1 VRQLPLQEFLQILLE
16 LEKVNIKGVRLFAP
30 ASIANISCGFDV
42 LGLCLEN
49 IGDLM
54 EIRRS
59 EKAGIHI
66 TAIKGQDLPL
76 EAKKNVAGVAGLA
89 LLEAHNPQLGFEI
102 KIEKNIKPGSGIGSS
117 AASAAGT
124 VAGINYLLGNPF
136 TPSELVRFAME
147 GERLACGSAHA
158 DNVAP
163 ALLGGFTLV
172 RNTNPLDV
180 CKLPTPLELA
190 ATVIH
195 PKIEVKT
202 SDARAVL
209 RQRVSLEK
217 AIQQWANV
225 GALVSSL
232 YEEDYDL
239 LSRSLVDE
247 IVEPSRA
254 ILIPHFDQLKAACKS
269 AGALGSGISGSGP
282 SVFALSRGM
291 TTANRVAQ
299 VMKEVYEKTEI
310 PFEIHV
316 SPVKQS
322 GVNILEELT

>member
-1 VRQLPLQEFLQILLE
+1 
-16 LEKVNIKGVRLFAP
+16 
-30 ASIANISCGFDV
+30 
-42 LGLCLEN
+42 
-49 IGDLM
+49 M

-66 TAIKGQDLPL
+66 TSIVGQDLPL

-102 KIEKNIKPGSGIGSS
+102 RIKKNIKPGSGIGSS

-124 VAGINYLLGNPF
+124 VFGINYLLGNPYSA
-136 TPSELVRFAME
+136 TELVPFAME

-172 RNTNPLDV
+172 RSIDPLDV
-180 CKLPTPLELA
+180 IKLPTPLELTT
-190 ATVIH
+190 TVIH

-202 SDARAVL
+202 ADARAVL
-209 RQRVSLEK
+209 KKRVSLEK
-217 AIQQWANV
+217 AINQWANV
-225 GALVSSL
+225 GALVASL

-239 LSRSLVDE
+239 LSRALVDE
-247 IVEPSRA
+247 IVEPSRS
-254 ILIPHFDQLKAACKS
+254 ILIPYFAQLKAACQE

-291 TTANRVAQ
+291 TTAHKVAQ
-299 VMKEVYEKTEI
+299 AMQNVYEKTDI

-322 GVNILEELT
+322 GVSILEDIS

>member
-1 VRQLPLQEFLQILLE
+1 
-16 LEKVNIKGVRLFAP
+16 
-30 ASIANISCGFDV
+30 
-42 LGLCLEN
+42 
-49 IGDLM
+49 M

-59 EKAGIHI
+59 EKVGIHI
-66 TAIKGQDLPL
+66 TSIKGQDLPL
-76 EAKKNVAGVAGLA
+76 DAEKNVAGVAGLA
-89 LLEAHNPQLGFEI
+89 MLKAHNPQLGFEI
-102 KIEKNIKPGSGIGSS
+102 RIEKNIKPGSGIGSS

-136 TPSELVRFAME
+136 TKKELIPFAME

-172 RNTNPLDV
+172 RDTDPLDI
-180 CKLPTPLELA
+180 CALPTPLELV

-202 SDARAVL
+202 ADARAIL
-209 RQRVSLEK
+209 KKRVTLDK
-217 AIQQWANV
+217 AISQWGNV

-239 LSRSLVDE
+239 LSRSLIDV
-247 IVEPSRA
+247 IVEPTRA
-254 ILIPHFDQLKAACKS
+254 ILIPHFSELKAACKE

-291 TTANRVAQ
+291 PAANTVAQ
-299 VMKEVYEKTEI
+299 AMQSVLEKTNI
-310 PFEIHV
+310 PFDIHV
-316 SPVKQS
+316 SPVKKT
-322 GVNILEELT
+322 GVSFIEDLLT

>member
-1 VRQLPLQEFLQILLE
+1 
-16 LEKVNIKGVRLFAP
+16 
-30 ASIANISCGFDV
+30 
-42 LGLCLEN
+42 
-49 IGDLM
+49 M

-66 TAIKGQDLPL
+66 SSIKGQDLPL
-76 EAKKNVAGVAGLA
+76 EANKNVAGVAGLA

-102 KIEKNIKPGSGIGSS
+102 LIEKNIKPGSGIGSS

-136 TPSELVRFAME
+136 TPTALIPFAME

-202 SDARAVL
+202 ADARAVL
-209 RQRVSLEK
+209 KKRVSLEK
-217 AIQQWANV
+217 AISQWANV

-232 YEEDYDL
+232 YEEDYAL
-239 LSRSLVDE
+239 LSRALVDE
-247 IVEPSRA
+247 IVEPTRS
-254 ILIPHFDQLKAACKS
+254 ILIPKFKELKNICKE

-291 TTANRVAQ
+291 ETANTVAKAMQ
-299 VMKEVYEKTEI
+299 KMYEKTGI

-316 SPVKQS
+316 TPVKQS
-322 GVNILEELT
+322 GVSILEDII

>member
-1 VRQLPLQEFLQILLE
+1 MEKANLQ
-16 LEKVNIKGVRLFAP
+16 GVRLFAP

-66 TAIKGQDLPL
+66 TSIKGQDLPL

-124 VAGINYLLGNPF
+124 VAGINYLLGSPF
-136 TPSELVRFAME
+136 TPSELVPFAME

-172 RNTNPLDV
+172 RDTNPLDV

-202 SDARAVL
+202 ADARAVL
-209 RQRVSLEK
+209 KQRVSLQK

-239 LSRSLVDE
+239 LSRALVDE

-254 ILIPHFDQLKAACKS
+254 ILIPHFAKLKAACKA

-291 TTANRVAQ
+291 TVANKVAQ
-299 VMKEVYEKTEI
+299 AMKEVYEKTDI

-316 SPVKQS
+316 SPVKQT
-322 GVNILEELT
+322 GVTVLEDLA

>member
-1 VRQLPLQEFLQILLE
+1 M
-16 LEKVNIKGVRLFAP
+16 EKVNLKGVRLFAP

-49 IGDLM
+49 IGDYM

-66 TAIKGQDLPL
+66 SSIKGQDLPL
-76 EAKKNVAGVAGLA
+76 EANKNVAGVAGLA

-102 KIEKNIKPGSGIGSS
+102 LIEKNIKPGSGIGSS

-136 TPSELVRFAME
+136 TPTALIPFAME

-202 SDARAVL
+202 ADARAVL
-209 RQRVSLEK
+209 KKRVSLEK
-217 AIQQWANV
+217 AISQWANV

-232 YEEDYDL
+232 YEEDYAL
-239 LSRSLVDE
+239 LSRALVDE
-247 IVEPSRA
+247 IVEPTRS
-254 ILIPHFDQLKAACKS
+254 ILIPKFKELKNICKE

-291 TTANRVAQ
+291 ETANTVAKAMQ
-299 VMKEVYEKTEI
+299 KMYEKTGI

-316 SPVKQS
+316 TPVKQS
-322 GVNILEELT
+322 GVSILEDII

>member
-1 VRQLPLQEFLQILLE
+1 MQISFV
-16 LEKVNIKGVRLFAP
+16 LEKVNLQGVRLFAP

-49 IGDLM
+49 IGDYM

-59 EKAGIHI
+59 EKSGIRI
-66 TAIKGQDLPL
+66 TSIKGQDLPL
-76 EAKKNVAGVAGLA
+76 EAENNVAGVAGLA
-89 LLEAHNPQLGFEI
+89 MLKAYNPKLGFDI
-102 KIEKNIKPGSGIGSS
+102 SIEKNIKPGSGIGSS

-136 TPSELVRFAME
+136 TSEELIPFAME

-163 ALLGGFTLV
+163 AILGGFTLV
-172 RNTNPLDV
+172 RDTNPLDV
-180 CKLPTPLELA
+180 VKLPTPLELT

-202 SDARAVL
+202 ADARAVL
-209 RQRVSLEK
+209 KKRVSLET
-217 AIQQWANV
+217 AINQWANV
-225 GALVSSL
+225 GALVASL
-232 YEEDYDL
+232 YEEDYAL

-247 IVEPSRA
+247 IVEPARC
-254 ILIPHFDQLKAACKS
+254 ILIPKFAQLKKACAE

-291 TTANRVAQ
+291 TDANKVAEA
-299 VMKEVYEKTEI
+299 MFEVYNKTGI

-316 SPVKQS
+316 SPVKQT
-322 GVNILEELT
+322 GVSFLEDIS

>member
-1 VRQLPLQEFLQILLE
+1 MQILYE
-16 LEKVNIKGVRLFAP
+16 LEKVDVTGVRLFAP

-49 IGDLM
+49 IGDIM

-59 EKAGIHI
+59 NTAGIQI
-66 TAIKGQDLPL
+66 TSIKGQDLPL
-76 EAKKNVAGVAGLA
+76 EAEKNVAGVAGLA
-89 LLEAHNPQLGFEI
+89 LLAEYNPQLGFEI
-102 KIEKNIKPGSGIGSS
+102 YIEKNIKPGSGIGSS
-117 AASAAGT
+117 AASAAGA
-124 VAGINYLLGNPF
+124 VAGINYLLGSPF
-136 TPSELVRFAME
+136 STKELIPFAME

-172 RNTNPLDV
+172 RDTNPLDI
-180 CKLPTPLELA
+180 CALPTPLELV

-202 SDARAVL
+202 ADARAVL
-209 RQRVSLEK
+209 KTRVSLEK
-217 AIQQWANV
+217 AISQWANV

-232 YEEDYDL
+232 YEEDYEL
-239 LSRSLVDE
+239 LSKSLVDG
-247 IVEPSRA
+247 IVEPVRS
-254 ILIPHFDQLKAACKS
+254 ILIPYFNELKDACKK

-291 TTANRVAQ
+291 TTANHVAQ
-299 VMKEVYEKTEI
+299 AMQAVLEKTEI
-310 PFEIHV
+310 PFDIHV

-322 GVNILEELT
+322 GVSFLEDIT

>member
-1 VRQLPLQEFLQILLE
+1 MQISFV
-16 LEKVNIKGVRLFAP
+16 LEKVNLQGVRLFAP

-49 IGDLM
+49 IGDYM

-59 EKAGIHI
+59 KKSGIRI
-66 TAIKGQDLPL
+66 TSIKGQDLPL
-76 EAKKNVAGVAGLA
+76 EAENNVAGVAGLA
-89 LLEAHNPQLGFEI
+89 MLKAYNPKLGFDI
-102 KIEKNIKPGSGIGSS
+102 SIEKNIKPGSGIGSS

-136 TPSELVRFAME
+136 TSEELIPFAME

-163 ALLGGFTLV
+163 AILGGFTLV
-172 RNTNPLDV
+172 RYTNPLDV
-180 CKLPTPLELA
+180 VKLPTPLELT

-202 SDARAVL
+202 ADARAVL
-209 RQRVSLEK
+209 KKRVSLET
-217 AIQQWANV
+217 AINQWANV
-225 GALVSSL
+225 GALVASL
-232 YEEDYDL
+232 YEEDYAL

-247 IVEPSRA
+247 IVEPARC
-254 ILIPHFDQLKAACKS
+254 ILIPKFAQLKKACAE

-291 TTANRVAQ
+291 TDANKVAEA
-299 VMKEVYEKTEI
+299 MFEVYNKTGI

-316 SPVKQS
+316 SPVKQT
-322 GVNILEELT
+322 GVSFLEDIS

>member
-1 VRQLPLQEFLQILLE
+1 MQISFV
-16 LEKVNIKGVRLFAP
+16 LEKVNLQGVRLFAP

-49 IGDLM
+49 IGDYM

-59 EKAGIHI
+59 KKSGIRI
-66 TAIKGQDLPL
+66 TSIKGQDLPL
-76 EAKKNVAGVAGLA
+76 EAENNVAGVAGLA
-89 LLEAHNPQLGFEI
+89 MLKAYNPKLGFDI
-102 KIEKNIKPGSGIGSS
+102 SIEKNIKPGSGIGSS

-136 TPSELVRFAME
+136 TSEELIPFAME

-163 ALLGGFTLV
+163 AILGGFTLV
-172 RNTNPLDV
+172 RDTNPLDV
-180 CKLPTPLELA
+180 VKLPTPLELT

-202 SDARAVL
+202 ADARAVL
-209 RQRVSLEK
+209 KKRVSLET
-217 AIQQWANV
+217 AINQWANV
-225 GALVSSL
+225 GALVASL
-232 YEEDYDL
+232 YEEDYAL

-247 IVEPSRA
+247 IVEPARC
-254 ILIPHFDQLKAACKS
+254 ILIPKFAQLKKACAE

-291 TTANRVAQ
+291 TDANKVAEA
-299 VMKEVYEKTEI
+299 MFEVYNKTGI

-316 SPVKQS
+316 SPVKQT
-322 GVNILEELT
+322 GVSFLEDIS

>member
-1 VRQLPLQEFLQILLE
+1 MQILYALGE
-16 LEKVNIKGVRLFAP
+16 VNTQGVRLFAP

-49 IGDLM
+49 IGDVM

-66 TAIKGQDLPL
+66 TSIKGQDLPL
-76 EAKKNVAGVAGLA
+76 EAKKNVAGIAGLA

-102 KIEKNIKPGSGIGSS
+102 QIEKNIKPGSGIGSS

-136 TPSELVRFAME
+136 TASELIPFAME

-172 RNTNPLDV
+172 RDTHPLDV
-180 CKLPTPLELA
+180 LKLPTPLELS

-202 SDARAVL
+202 ADARAVL
-209 RQRVSLEK
+209 KTRVSLEK
-217 AIQQWANV
+217 AIHQWANV
-225 GALVSSL
+225 GALVASL
-232 YEEDYDL
+232 YEEDYAL
-239 LSRSLVDE
+239 LSRALVDE
-247 IVEPSRA
+247 IVEPARS
-254 ILIPHFDQLKAACKS
+254 ILIPYFSQLKAACKQ

-291 TTANRVAQ
+291 TTAHKVAKAMHDIYVQ
-299 VMKEVYEKTEI
+299 TDI

-316 SPVKQS
+316 SPVKQT
-322 GVNILEELT
+322 GVSILEDLA

>member
-1 VRQLPLQEFLQILLE
+1 M
-16 LEKVNIKGVRLFAP
+16 EKVDVKGVKLFAP

-49 IGDLM
+49 IGDIM

-59 EKAGIHI
+59 KKAGIQI
-66 TAIKGQDLPL
+66 TSIKGQDLPL
-76 EAKKNVAGVAGLA
+76 EAMNNVAGVAGLSM
-89 LLEAHNPQLGFEI
+89 LEACNPKLGFKI
-102 KIEKNIKPGSGIGSS
+102 RIEKNIKPGSGIGSS

-136 TPSELVRFAME
+136 TNKELIPFAME

-172 RNTNPLDV
+172 RDTDPLDI
-180 CKLPTPLELA
+180 CALPTPLELV

-209 RQRVSLEK
+209 KKRVTLEK
-217 AIQQWANV
+217 AISQWGNV

-232 YEEDYDL
+232 YEEDYEL
-239 LSRSLVDE
+239 LSRSLVDV
-247 IVEPSRA
+247 IVEPARS
-254 ILIPHFDQLKAACKS
+254 ILIPYFKELKVACKEE
-269 AGALGSGISGSGP
+269 GALGSGISGSGP

-291 TTANRVAQ
+291 NSAVNVAQ
-299 VMKEVYEKTEI
+299 AMKSVLENTNI
-310 PFEIHV
+310 PFDIHV
-316 SPVKQS
+316 SPVKKT
-322 GVNILEELT
+322 GVSFIEDLT